1 MFLRTQQCVY
11 CGLSID
17 PGTRWVRE
25 KIYEPA
31 LNGREPRYNRYHA
44 DLFDG
49 QEVSCWE
56 KHFLEQ
62 EIVRMSARTA

>member
-1 MFLRTQQCVY
+1 MRLLVHRR
-11 CGLSID
+11 GNAM
-17 PGTRWVRE
+17 VRE

-31 LNGREPRYNRYHA
+31 LNGREPRYHPYHA

-49 QEVSCWE
+49 QEVSCRE

-62 EIVRMSARTA
+62 EIAPDECASGLSVSGGRC

>member
-1 MFLRTQQCVY
+1 MFLSAQQCAY
-11 CGLSID
+11 CGSQID

-31 LNGREPRYNRYHA
+31 LNGREPRYSRYHA

-56 KHFLEQ
+56 KHLLEHQ
-62 EIVRMSARTA
+62 IARMSARAA